1 MSAPD
6 RLAYCSTLPF
16 RALECLF
23 ALHPTQSPKSAYL
36 WTEGSSVIDSKVP
49 KNLIDLVFAGMG
61 RPRVGGEWHPLSLLV
76 LAECLC

>member
-23 ALHPTQSPKSAYL
+23 ALHPTQSL
-36 WTEGSSVIDSKVP
+36 RT
-49 KNLIDLVFAGMG
+49 FG
-61 RPRVGGEWHPLSLLV
+61 RRGHQ
-76 LAECLC
+76 